1 MTWITSLP
9 SMKWNAIFTNI
20 KYICKMKI
28 VRGGLGIRCGH
39 EGNSFSAR
47 TAKLFSVWGWK
58 QVIYVE
64 NTYLHSNFFHAACT
78 RMFARI
84 IIYGLD
90 MQWFLST
97 PPCSVNCKHFSPLE
111 SSRDVNIFLCAS
123 KFTFWLDGQR
133 AEEPEICYS
142 RQICKTPTWKG
153 QTWEK
158 GTWKGAREEKS
169 SGASKEIK
177 LFLNKTG
184 EFMTFCESPIHGT

>member
-1 MTWITSLP
+1 
-9 SMKWNAIFTNI
+9 
-20 KYICKMKI
+20 
-28 VRGGLGIRCGH
+28 
-39 EGNSFSAR
+39 
-47 TAKLFSVWGWK
+47 
-58 QVIYVE
+58 
-64 NTYLHSNFFHAACT
+64 
-78 RMFARI
+78 MFARN

-123 KFTFWLDGQR
+123 KFTFWLAGQC

-142 RQICKTPTWKG
+142 RQILKTPTWKG

-158 GTWKGAREEKS
+158 GTWKGTREEKS

-184 EFMTFCESPIHGT
+184 EFMTFFRISDSRHVNLISCLQLPQISIRAFHNKDEKEISQVIKLLNGVYCVVDLN